1 MNENLNLVEILK
13 DCPKGTKLYTLIS
26 GEVYLNRVCCNN
38 DDYPIGVSCDI
49 SGNGIELSFAKDG
62 RYYTECEDGE
72 CILFPSKDQ
81 RDWSKFKPKEPKF
94 DPYSL
99 QEYDKVLVRDY
110 NDRGWTAMLFSHIN
124 AKGNVIVAGCAWEQ
138 VIPYNDDTKHL
149 VGTIEEAPE
158 FYRYWEE

>member
-1 MNENLNLVEILK
+1 MNENINLVEILK
-13 DCPKGTKLYTLIS
+13 DCPKGTKLYTPIS
-26 GEVYLNRVCCNN
+26 GEVYLNRVYCNN

-49 SGNGIELSFAKDG
+49 SGNGIELSFSKDG

-72 CILFPSKDQ
+72 CILFPSRDQ

-94 DPYSL
+94 DQKTLKPF
-99 QEYDKVLVRDY
+99 DKILVRDY
-110 NDRGWTAMLFSHIN
+110 NDREWIAMLFSHIS
-124 AKGNVIVAGCAWEQ
+124 AKGNVIVAGCVWEQ

-158 FYRYWEE
+158 FYRYWDE